1 MLKRF
6 KVIGE
11 SMVPALKNGQQV
23 IAEKLSYLFLNPK
36 IDDIVILKNPDN
48 INIIKRVT
56 KKEGNNYFVEGD
68 NGDESSDSR
77 NFGPVQK
84 NKILAKVI

>member
-1 MLKRF
+1 
-6 KVIGE
+6 
-11 SMVPALKNGQQV
+11 MVPALKNGQQV